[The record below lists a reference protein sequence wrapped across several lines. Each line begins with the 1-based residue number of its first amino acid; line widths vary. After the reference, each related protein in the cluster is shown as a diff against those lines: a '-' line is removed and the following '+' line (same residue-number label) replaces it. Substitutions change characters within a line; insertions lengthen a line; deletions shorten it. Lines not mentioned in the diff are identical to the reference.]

1 MPADNSDEGQKQA
14 RARQREKE
22 LSFLAVFGPLPPGTR
37 TDAQEVVWAALEA
50 TCFRHRS
57 LIPASVPSS
66 PEGPSGPI
74 DPVRIGINASKHS
87 LFIEIENLII
97 AGMTPDNPGN
107 FPVVH
112 AVRK

>member
-1 MPADNSDEGQKQA
+1 MADHDEGQKQA

-22 LSFLAVFGPLPPGTR
+22 LSFLAVFGPLPPGKR
-37 TDAQEVVWAALEA
+37 TDAQAVVWAALEA

-57 LIPASVPSS
+57 LIPASVLA
-66 PEGPSGPI
+66 GTI
-74 DPVRIGINASKHS
+74 DPIQMGVNASKHS

-107 FPVVH
+107 FPSPQS
-112 AVRK
+112 VRTT